1 MGTSITTRP
10 TSTTSAIAV
19 ASLMLFSMFFGA
31 GNLIFPPMLG
41 AESGQGF
48 PFAIAGFLAAGVL
61 LPVLSVIAVAI
72 TGDDIYDL
80 AQRGGRMFGLL
91 FPVLV
96 YLAIGAFYALPR
108 TAVVSFST
116 AVTPL
121 TGFDST
127 AAAAA
132 FSAVFF
138 AISLAL
144 AFDPSGL
151 VDKLGKYLTPMLLIL
166 LIALVTLSVL
176 TLRSSPTPAIEKYAG
191 HPLSAGLIEG
201 YLTMDSLAALAFGIM
216 VISSLRYK
224 GVPSGPK
231 LVRSVG
237 TAAISAGALLGVIYI
252 GLGIVGRRI
261 PDALNYEDGAT
272 LLSHAAQSTMGFA
285 GMVVF
290 GLIVFL
296 ACLSTAAGL
305 IGATSEFFH
314 RIMPGISYRAWAIL
328 FAVISLAVST
338 LGLETVLAIAA
349 PIIGFLYPAAI
360 TLVSLT
366 LIEPVF
372 RRKLHYTFLFSLA
385 VAVFWAALMTVSSIG
400 WATTVVDPLIDWA
413 PMHGQKLGWVVPTLI
428 AIIAGYTADLILRP
442 TRAVPVGGEHQLE
455 AELRS
460 GHWDSEALE
469 EAVITHHPDDIA
481 AVNAP
486 DANHAL
492 DVISHRIN
500 VIERERT
507 ETAARLEALDEAKE
521 LAEQHAEE
529 LRDAT
534 DKQLKPNQH

>member
-1 MGTSITTRP
+1 MSTPAPTR
-10 TSTTSAIAV
+10 TAGATGAIAV
-19 ASLMLFSMFFGA
+19 ATLMLFSMFFGA

-41 AESGQGF
+41 AESGDGF

-80 AQRGGRMFGLL
+80 AQRGGRVFGLL

-121 TGFDST
+121 TGLDSTT
-127 AAAAA
+127 AAAV
-132 FSAVFF
+132 FSALFF
-138 AISLAL
+138 GVSLAL

-151 VDKLGKYLTPMLLIL
+151 VDKLGKYLTPLLLVL
-166 LIALVTLSVL
+166 LLVLVVLSVL
-176 TLRSSPTPAIEKYAG
+176 MLHSTPAPATEKYAG

-216 VISSLRYK
+216 VVSSLRYK
-224 GVPSGPK
+224 GIPNGPK
-231 LVRSVG
+231 LVRGVG
-237 TAAISAGALLGVIYI
+237 AAAIGAGALLAVIYV

-261 PDALNYEDGAT
+261 PEALSYEDGAA
-272 LLSHAAQSTMGFA
+272 LLTNAAESTMGFA

-290 GLIVFL
+290 GLIVLL

-314 RIMPGISYRAWAIL
+314 RIMPGISYRFWAVL

-360 TLVSLT
+360 TLVFLT

-372 RRKLHYTFLFSLA
+372 RRKLHYAFLFSLA
-385 VAVFWAALMTVSSIG
+385 VAVIWAALMSATSLG
-400 WATTVVDPLIDWA
+400 WGTTLLQPLIDWS
-413 PMHGQKLGWVVPTLI
+413 PMHDQQLGWVVPTLI
-428 AIIAGYTADLILRP
+428 AIGIGYIADLVIRP
-442 TRAVPVGGEHQLE
+442 VRAVPVGGEHQLE

-460 GHWDSEALE
+460 GHRDSEALE
-469 EAVITHHPDDIA
+469 EAVITHAPEAIA
-481 AVNAP
+481 DVRAS
-486 DANHAL
+486 DAEEAIEAL
-492 DVISHRIN
+492 DHRIDA
-500 VIERERT
+500 IERERA
-507 ETAARLEALDEAKE
+507 EAAARLEALDEAKE
-521 LAEQHAEE
+521 LAEKHVED
-529 LRDAT
+529 LREVT
-534 DKQLKPNQH
+534 DN